1 MLPSISP
8 TIPTAVRRPWR
19 RAFTRYRLELGLLLA
34 PFLAGA
40 LLLVIAP
47 TLYTAV
53 LAFTQYDAL
62 AAPTWS
68 GLDNFITIFRRD
80 LFWIA
85 GRNSLIYV
93 GLAAPLQLL
102 GALLL
107 ALLLH
112 PARRGV
118 RPYRVA
124 AYLPSVIP
132 EVAYALIWLWI
143 FNPLY
148 GPLNRLLE
156 WVGLPGVNW
165 LTGEETALISLVL
178 MSCLRVGEGML
189 LLIAARQG
197 VPAEYFQAAA
207 LDGGSRWQLF
217 RHITLPLLA
226 PWLLLLLLRDIL
238 LSAQSSFVP
247 VYMMT
252 AGGPNYATTLLPY
265 LVYEEA
271 FSHFRIGH
279 AAAMMLVM
287 FVGIG
292 ALLWLTYRLVGGWG
306 YADEI

>member
-1 MLPSISP
+1 M
-8 TIPTAVRRPWR
+8 
-19 RAFTRYRLELGLLLA
+19 LA
-34 PFLAGA
+34 PFLVGA
-40 LLLVIAP
+40 TLLIILPA
-47 TLYTAV
+47 LYTAV

-68 GLDNFITIFRRD
+68 GLANFRTIFQRD

-85 GRNSLIYV
+85 LRNSLIYV

-112 PARRGV
+112 HPHRGV
-118 RPYRVA
+118 RQYRVA

-148 GPLNRLLE
+148 GPLNKVLA
-156 WVGLPGVNW
+156 WVGLPALNW
-165 LTGEETALISLVL
+165 LVSEDTALISLVL
-178 MSCLRVGEGML
+178 MSGLRVGEGML

-197 VPAEYFQAAA
+197 LPTAYFQVAA
-207 LDGGSRWQLF
+207 LDGGNRWQLF
-217 RHITLPLLA
+217 RYITLPLLA
-226 PWLLLLLLRDIL
+226 PWLFLLLLRDIL

-252 AGGPNYATTLLPY
+252 SGGPNYATTLLPY

-279 AAAMMLVM
+279 AAAMMLIM
-287 FVGIG
+287 FAGIG
-292 ALLWLTYRLVGGWG
+292 ALLWLLYWLLGGWG